1 MIGVY
6 TTAGTCC
13 LAMTC
18 KMLDELEAAVQPAM
32 SVHLAFYGNTAGAL
46 Q

>member
-18 KMLDELEAAVQPAM
+18 KVLDELEAAVQPAM
-32 SVHLAFYGNTAGAL
+32 SVYLASQDNTAGAL